1 MMRIW
6 KILSVLLLSTVLAGC
21 AGIPM
26 SGPVNQGSAVI
37 EANNADIQFLPSGPS
52 QDATQEQILR
62 GFIEAASSPA
72 SDFAIARQFLTPD
85 FAPQWDATAV
95 VQVDSGLRSI
105 QEVDAQISSLSFTLS
120 ATVDA
125 LGRYS
130 DVTPERTVSYSY
142 SFTQV
147 DGQWRISSAPNGV
160 ILDRFTFDLVYA
172 QYPLYFF
179 DSSYT
184 VLVPDVRFFPTG
196 SLASTRIMKALLA
209 GPSEW
214 LAANGAVQTA
224 FPPGTAL
231 VADSVPVTRGVASVD
246 LNENALAA
254 DTTGIRRMK
263 LQATASLQTVEN
275 ITSVQLLIQ
284 GAEQEVGRADSVES
298 LMPRPVD
305 SRALVLTPDTFGYL
319 TGAVIEPVTYLSSF
333 IVSAQP
339 SAVTVGP
346 SARIAAM
353 KTAEGVYLVRAP
365 GGSSLI
371 DGRANLIA
379 PAIDNFGFV
388 WSVPSN
394 APDQLRAISTDGSQT
409 PVAGSWE
416 EVGDISSLEIS
427 RDGARLV
434 ALVDTAE
441 GFQLIA
447 RSITR
452 DARNIPIAIGP
463 SIVLGTL
470 EGQALD
476 LAWVDSS
483 QVATLELDSAGVA
496 HVTVFTL
503 GGPSVKLAEL
513 GGVEVISLSG
523 ANTVS
528 QIRVLSASGQIYT
541 LRGGSQWQASGSNIT
556 ALAVQQ

>member
-1 MMRIW
+1 MMRVW
-6 KILSVLLLSTVLAGC
+6 KVLSVLLLSTVLAGC
-21 AGIPM
+21 AGIPV

-37 EANNADIQFLPSGPS
+37 DGDNADIQFLPSGPS

-95 VQVDSGLRSI
+95 VQVDSGLRTI
-105 QEVDAQISSLSFTLS
+105 QEVDAGLSSLSFTLS

-130 DVTPERTVSYSY
+130 DVTPERTVNYIY
-142 SFTQV
+142 SFTQI
-147 DGQWRISSAPNGV
+147 DGQWRISAAPNGV

-224 FPPGTAL
+224 YPPGTAL

-284 GAEQEVGRADSVES
+284 GAEQEVGTADSVES
-298 LMPRPVD
+298 LMPFPVD
-305 SRALVLTPDTFGYL
+305 GRALVLTPDTFGYL

-333 IVSAQP
+333 IVSTQP

-353 KTAEGVYLVRAP
+353 QTPEGVYLVRAP

-371 DGRANLIA
+371 DSRANLIA
-379 PAIDNFGFV
+379 PAIDNFGFI

-394 APDQLRAISTDGSQT
+394 APDQLLAIATDGSQT
-409 PVAGSWE
+409 PIAGSWSGIE
-416 EVGDISSLEIS
+416 QIISFEIS
-427 RDGARLV
+427 HDGARLV
-434 ALVDTAE
+434 ALVETAE
-441 GFQLIA
+441 GNQLIA
-447 RSITR
+447 RSIAR
-452 DARNIPIAIGP
+452 DARNIPSVVGP
-463 SIVLGTL
+463 STVLGNIQG
-470 EGQALD
+470 EAID
-476 LAWVDSS
+476 VAWVDSS
-483 QVATLELDSAGVA
+483 QVATLEVASTGVA
-496 HVTVFTL
+496 HVTVYTL
-503 GGPSVKLAEL
+503 GGPSVKLADL
-513 GGVEVISLSG
+513 SGVDVISLSG

-528 QIRVLSASGQIYT
+528 QIRVLSTSGQIYT
-541 LRGGSQWQASGSNIT
+541 LRGGSQWQASGTSIS

>member
-1 MMRIW
+1 
-6 KILSVLLLSTVLAGC
+6 
-21 AGIPM
+21 
-26 SGPVNQGSAVI
+26 
-37 EANNADIQFLPSGPS
+37 
-52 QDATQEQILR
+52 
-62 GFIEAASSPA
+62 
-72 SDFAIARQFLTPD
+72 
-85 FAPQWDATAV
+85 
-95 VQVDSGLRSI
+95 VDSGLRTI
-105 QEVDAQISSLSFTLS
+105 QEVDAGLSSVSFTLS

-125 LGRYS
+125 LGKYS
-130 DVTPERTVSYSY
+130 EVTPERTVSYSY

-179 DSSYT
+179 DSFFT
-184 VLVPDVRFFPTG
+184 VLVPDIRFFPTG
-196 SLASTRIMKALLA
+196 SLDSTRIMKALLA

-284 GAEQEVGRADSVES
+284 GAEQEVGTADSVES

-339 SAVTVGP
+339 SDVTVGP
-346 SARIAAM
+346 GVRIAAM

-416 EVGDISSLEIS
+416 EAGDISSLEIS